1 MIDAGKKV
9 EIGGKTFYIK
19 KAPAT
24 VAYEVALRYKKV
36 GEEGKDE
43 VAEQMTCLN
52 ALMKYVDVDLGDG
65 RKMALD
71 SESVINQH
79 IGSVEDLVAL
89 QREIMDVNFGF
100 FLNGDH

>member
-9 EIGGKTFYIK
+9 EVGGKTFYIK

-36 GEEGKDE
+36 GEKGKDE
-43 VAEQMTCLN
+43 VTEQMTCLN
-52 ALMKYVDVDLGDG
+52 ALMKYVEVDLGDG

-79 IGSVEDLVAL
+79 ITGVDDLVAL
-89 QREIMDVNFGF
+89 QKEVLEVNFGF
-100 FLNGDH
+100 FLQGDH

>member
-9 EIGGKTFYIK
+9 EVGGKTFYIK

-36 GEEGKDE
+36 GEKGKDE

-52 ALMKYVDVDLGDG
+52 ALMKYVEVDLGDG
-65 RKMALD
+65 RTMALD

-79 IGSVEDLVAL
+79 VAGVTELVEL
-89 QREIMDVNFGF
+89 QRELMEVNFGF
-100 FLNGDH
+100 FLQGDH